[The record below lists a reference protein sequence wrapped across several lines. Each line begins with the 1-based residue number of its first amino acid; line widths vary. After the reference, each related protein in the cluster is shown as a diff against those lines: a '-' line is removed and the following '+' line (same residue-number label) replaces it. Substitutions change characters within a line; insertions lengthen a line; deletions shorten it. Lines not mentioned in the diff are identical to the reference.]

1 MEEILK
7 ILPQH
12 TCSWL
17 KDKVTLYK
25 YQDFW
30 AVKQLLEGGILAQQT
45 FRAAPS
51 DIFLCSFPKTG
62 TTWVKSLAFAIVTR
76 EKYDESTNPLLTS
89 LVHECV
95 PFLERDIEK
104 IDDNHK
110 NSNFPLVA
118 THLPYASLPE
128 SVLAS
133 NCKIVY
139 IYRNTKDVI
148 VSLYHFLREALK
160 LSMEDAPFE
169 DAFDEFCQGIC
180 SSGPYWDHI
189 LGYWK
194 ASLERPERILFL
206 KYEDL
211 KRDPASNAKR
221 LAEFI
226 GYPFSLDEEKAGV
239 VDNII
244 NMCSFENLSN
254 LEVNKTGTRKPGAIE
269 NRLYFRKA
277 KDGDWKNYFTDEM
290 KEKIDKLM
298 DEKLSGT
305 GLVLK

>member
-1 MEEILK
+1 
-7 ILPQH
+7 
-12 TCSWL
+12 
-17 KDKVTLYK
+17 
-25 YQDFW
+25 
-30 AVKQLLEGGILAQQT
+30 
-45 FRAAPS
+45 
-51 DIFLCSFPKTG
+51 
-62 TTWVKSLAFAIVTR
+62 
-76 EKYDESTNPLLTS
+76 
-89 LVHECV
+89 
-95 PFLERDIEK
+95 
-104 IDDNHK
+104 
-110 NSNFPLVA
+110 
-118 THLPYASLPE
+118 
-128 SVLAS
+128 
-133 NCKIVY
+133 
-139 IYRNTKDVI
+139 
-148 VSLYHFLREALK
+148 
-160 LSMEDAPFE
+160 MEDAPFE
-169 DAFDEFCQGIC
+169 DAFDEFCQGFC

-226 GYPFSLDEEKAGV
+226 GYTFSLDEEKAGL

-269 NRLYFRKA
+269 NRLYFRNA

>member
-7 ILPQH
+7 TLPEH

-17 KDKVTLYK
+17 TGKVTLYK

-30 AVKQLLEGGILAQQT
+30 GVKQLLEGGIRAQQS
-45 FRAAPS
+45 FRADPS
-51 DIFLCSFPKTG
+51 DIFLCSFPKTS
-62 TTWVKSLAFAIVTR
+62 TTWLKSLAFAIVSR
-76 EKYDESTNPLLTS
+76 EKYDKSTSPLLTS

-104 IDDNHK
+104 IEENHK
-110 NSNFPLVA
+110 HSNFPLVA
-118 THLPYASLPE
+118 THLPYTLLPQA
-128 SVLAS
+128 VLAS

-169 DAFDEFCQGIC
+169 EAFDEFCQGIC
-180 SSGPYWDHI
+180 GSGPYWDHI

-194 ASLERPERILFL
+194 ASIERPERILFL

-211 KRDPASNAKR
+211 KREPSCNVKR
-221 LAEFI
+221 L
-226 GYPFSLDEEKAGV
+226 GSSLGTLFQLRKRMRAWLITLLVYV
-239 VDNII
+239 VLRI
-244 NMCSFENLSN
+244 
-254 LEVNKTGTRKPGAIE
+254 
-269 NRLYFRKA
+269 
-277 KDGDWKNYFTDEM
+277 
-290 KEKIDKLM
+290 
-298 DEKLSGT
+298 
-305 GLVLK
+305 